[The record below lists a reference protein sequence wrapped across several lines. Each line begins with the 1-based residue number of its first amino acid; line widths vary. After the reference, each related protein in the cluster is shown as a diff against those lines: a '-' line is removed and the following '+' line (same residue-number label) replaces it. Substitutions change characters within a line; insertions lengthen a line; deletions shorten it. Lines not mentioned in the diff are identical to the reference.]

1 MHKGLILATNTTVGL
16 LILKDLEEVSG
27 EAEAVTDTIMI
38 GTGITDGDLR
48 IGTEGW
54 ITMIRDDPMI
64 EDMIQIGAMIVPDII
79 ANTTVVVTTVITT
92 DTVTE
97 TVDDTDIQQQI
108 MTE

>member
-1 MHKGLILATNTTVGL
+1 
-16 LILKDLEEVSG
+16 
-27 EAEAVTDTIMI
+27 
-38 GTGITDGDLR
+38 
-48 IGTEGW
+48 
-54 ITMIRDDPMI
+54 MIRDDPMI